1 MAASAKIIDLRNLLA
16 ERFPHPSCT
25 TAKRLNTGL
34 PFLEESIGGGLPRGA
49 ITELIS
55 PGTSAGSASLIHA
68 LVHCAYR
75 DNYFLALIDGRDSF
89 DPCGLDN
96 AWLQHLLWVRCSKA
110 SEAVKAADLLLRDGN
125 FPLVIVDLVLNAP
138 EELRKIPQTNWYRL
152 QRLVEVLPT
161 ACLVL
166 TRYEMVSSAQLKLVL
181 ENSWD
186 IQTFESEDALSRLRI
201 VVKRS
206 HVQIELRISSQR
218 STRHD
223 VRHDLFAEFLFAG
236 SHAASAGTL
245 RKTSSV
251 DRRTR
256 KETGHHS
263 TERSRRK
270 RRYSKRNDPEPGVGA
285 IIAGGHQSS
294 CTHAGK
300 IDTGNFASLRVY
312 SQSFCGRHCA
322 GCLHSSVYELPQFE

>member
-25 TAKRLNTGL
+25 TARRLITSL
-34 PFLEESIGGGLPRGA
+34 PFLEEPICGGLPRSA

-55 PGTSAGSASLIHA
+55 PGRSAGSASLIHA

-89 DPCGLDN
+89 DACGLNN
-96 AWLQHLLWVRCSKA
+96 AWLQHLLWIRCSKA

-152 QRLVEVLPT
+152 QRLIEVLPT

-201 VVKRS
+201 VMKRS
-206 HVQIELRISSQR
+206 HGRDIALRCP
-218 STRHD
+218 D
-223 VRHDLFAEFLFAG
+223 G
-236 SHAASAGTL
+236 AA
-245 RKTSSV
+245 
-251 DRRTR
+251 RRL
-256 KETGHHS
+256 
-263 TERSRRK
+263 
-270 RRYSKRNDPEPGVGA
+270 YLLGA
-285 IIAGGHQSS
+285 Q
-294 CTHAGK
+294 
-300 IDTGNFASLRVY
+300 
-312 SQSFCGRHCA
+312 
-322 GCLHSSVYELPQFE
+322 